1 MGYSLNV
8 FVCVRVCVCS
18 GVLPERPWALT
29 ANLCECVCV
38 CTCMCARECVC
49 SGVLPERSWALTAL
63 GAAFNTAATICV

>member
-29 ANLCECVCV
+29 ANLYECVCV
-38 CTCMCARECVC
+38 YVYVRARVCVQ
-49 SGVLPERSWALTAL
+49 W
-63 GAAFNTAATICV
+63 GAA